1 MAKKKKVPAASTLTA
16 RKTEAPLVIARPAEA
31 APVAAPAPVAP
42 VPVAPVPVAPVPV
55 AIDRQEIARL
65 AFAKFAARGYA
76 PGQAV
81 ADWLSAEA
89 ELRALK
95 N

>member
-16 RKTEAPLVIARPAEA
+16 RKTEAPLVIARPAEE
-31 APVAAPAPVAP
+31 APVAAPAPI
-42 VPVAPVPVAPVPV
+42 

-89 ELRALK
+89 ELRALT

>member
-16 RKTEAPLVIARPAEA
+16 RKTEAPLVIARPVEET
-31 APVAAPAPVAP
+31 PVIAPAPVA
-42 VPVAPVPVAPVPV
+42 
-55 AIDRQEIARL
+55 IDRHEIARL

-76 PGQAV
+76 HGHAV
-81 ADWLSAEA
+81 ADWLSAES
-89 ELRALK
+89 ELRALT

>member
-16 RKTEAPLVIARPAEA
+16 RKTEAPLVIARPAEEP
-31 APVAAPAPVAP
+31 PVTAPAPVE
-42 VPVAPVPVAPVPV
+42 V
-55 AIDRQEIARL
+55 DRLDIARL

-76 PGQAV
+76 HGHAV
-81 ADWLSAEA
+81 ADWLSAESA
-89 ELRALK
+89 LRALK